1 MQWGTNFLRI
11 CGRAI
16 YDLDA
21 KYCSILSR
29 QAQLSAIFRDK
40 EDVEGVQLCKNA
52 GGKHS
57 RK

>member
-1 MQWGTNFLRI
+1 MRI
-11 CGRAI
+11 RGRAI

>member
-1 MQWGTNFLRI
+1 LRV

-40 EDVEGVQLCKNA
+40 EDAEGVQLCKNA
-52 GGKHS
+52 GGKDS
-57 RK
+57 RKSAP